1 MRTPQTTRP
10 ISPTADS
17 GHGQW
22 VKLANLLN
30 MHVVELG
37 YTDMAE
43 TL

>member
-1 MRTPQTTRP
+1 LG
-10 ISPTADS
+10 D
-17 GHGQW
+17 GQW
-22 VKLANLLN
+22 VKLANVLN